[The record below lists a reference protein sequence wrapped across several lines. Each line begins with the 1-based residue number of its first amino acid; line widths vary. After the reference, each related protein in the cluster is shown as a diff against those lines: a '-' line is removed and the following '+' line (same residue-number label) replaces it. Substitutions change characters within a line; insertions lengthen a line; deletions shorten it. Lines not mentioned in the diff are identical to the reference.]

1 MLEIGLSEIRI
12 IVVVELKETVNP
24 WTPLE
29 LCGESIV
36 KNGLEK
42 L

>member
-1 MLEIGLSEIRI
+1 MEIGLSKIRI
-12 IVVVELKETVNP
+12 IVVVELKEPVNL
-24 WTPLE
+24 WTLLE
-29 LCGESIV
+29 VCGESIV